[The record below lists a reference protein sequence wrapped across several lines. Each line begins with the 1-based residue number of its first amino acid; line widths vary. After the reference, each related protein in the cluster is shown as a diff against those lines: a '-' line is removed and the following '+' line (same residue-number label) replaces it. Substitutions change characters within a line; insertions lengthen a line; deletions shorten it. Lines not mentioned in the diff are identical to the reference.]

1 MIEDSLTNNEPS
13 PESLLA
19 DLKTELGDEC
29 LNVSDDHLLIFL
41 HWKPSIDR
49 AAERFR
55 QFVAWKKENEHDF
68 GPTLLVSKD
77 PELER
82 LLLSEVMVT
91 PPNLITKTG
100 SPILIGRMRNNDM
113 TDGRTVDGVCRMAY
127 YTIDYVLQRPEAQKQ
142 GVTVIHD
149 LRGFDRFKNARVEI
163 AKRLVKGA
171 LNVFPI
177 KLNMIYFVDAPLVF
191 IGFFTIVSFFIS
203 KKLRERVRFISSF
216 DEIDVIDPKNLLQ
229 EMGGTLEWSSKEW
242 LDTQKKLE
250 EENGNRKS
258 LTTMGIAPGETNSAI
273 SAGIR
278 SFETKAASGV
288 EQDEC

>member
-1 MIEDSLTNNEPS
+1 MTEDSSTNNEPT

-19 DLKTELGDEC
+19 DLKTELGGEC
-29 LNVSDDHLLIFL
+29 QNVSDDHLLMFL
-41 HWKPSIDR
+41 YWKPSIDR

-55 QFVAWKKENEHDF
+55 EFVAWKKENERDF

-82 LLLSEVMVT
+82 LLLSEVMVA
-91 PPNLITKTG
+91 PPNLTTKTG
-100 SPILIGRMRNNDM
+100 SPVLIGRMRNNDM

-127 YTIDYVLQRPEAQKQ
+127 YNLDNVLQRPETQKQ

-177 KLNMIYFVDAPLVF
+177 KVNMVYFVDAPLVF
-191 IGFFTIVSFFIS
+191 IGFFTIVSFFIP
-203 KKLRERVRFISSF
+203 KKIRERVRFISSF
-216 DEIDVIDPKNLLQ
+216 DEIDVIDPNNLLQ
-229 EMGGTLEWSSKEW
+229 EMGGTLQWSSKEW
-242 LDTQKKLE
+242 VDEQKRLE
-250 EENGNRKS
+250 EKGGNRKS
-258 LTTMGIAPGETNSAI
+258 LTSMGVVPDGTQSAAGTGIAGFA
-273 SAGIR
+273 
-278 SFETKAASGV
+278 TKAAGL
-288 EQDEC
+288 EQDEL